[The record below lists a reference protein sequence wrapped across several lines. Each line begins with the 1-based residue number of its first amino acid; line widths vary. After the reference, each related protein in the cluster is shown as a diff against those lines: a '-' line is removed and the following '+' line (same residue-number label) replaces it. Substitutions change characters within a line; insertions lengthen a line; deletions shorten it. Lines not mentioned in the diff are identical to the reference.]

1 VEAAA
6 HSGKWAEQA
15 PFSGVAGHHAVQ
27 FYSDDRVLCGV
38 VADFLTD
45 GLVANEPGVVI
56 ARPGHCEA
64 ITQELAAHGI
74 DVKHLLRVGNLV
86 ILDAEE
92 TLARFMVDGAPDPE
106 RFSTVMGTVI
116 ERARAG
122 RTPCVLRAYGE
133 MVDVLWRDGKRD
145 AAIALELLWN
155 ELAMK
160 HSFSLLCG
168 YATGNFYK
176 RTSIPTIC
184 SQHTH
189 VLPQPA
195 IS

>member
-1 VEAAA
+1 MQEAT
-6 HSGKWAEQA
+6 SGTSTEQT

-27 FYSDDRVLCGV
+27 FYSDDHACCSV
-38 VADFLTD
+38 VADFLAD

-56 ARPGHCEA
+56 ARPEHRDA
-64 ITQELAAHGI
+64 ITEQLTVLGI
-74 DVKHLLRVGNLV
+74 DVQHLLRVGSLV
-86 ILDAEE
+86 MLDAEE
-92 TLARFMVDGAPDPE
+92 TLSLFMVDDAPDPE
-106 RFSTVMGTVI
+106 RFSAVIGTVI
-116 ERARAG
+116 ERVCAG
-122 RTPCVLRAYGE
+122 RTTCVVRAYGE

-155 ELAMK
+155 ELALK

-176 RTSIPTIC
+176 KTSIPTIC

-189 VLPQPA
+189 VLPQP
-195 IS
+195 SVS